1 MPSPTTI
8 VFDLDGTLVD
18 TAPDLLASLNA
29 VLTEAGHRTVDP
41 AELRSLVGFGVR
53 RLFERAFAL
62 TGTSLSDNNLN
73 KYSDAFMAYY
83 RENIA
88 NESVP
93 FPGVYE
99 TLDALKAEGAL
110 LGVCTN
116 KPHDLTGLLL
126 DKLDLT
132 RRFGSVIGAGI
143 SPYNKPDPRHIL
155 DVVAALKGDA
165 RRTVM
170 VGDSSVDVNA
180 AKNSKVPVIVMTYGY
195 TIEPH
200 VELAAD
206 ALTDDFTE
214 VPALVR
220 KLLG

>member
-1 MPSPTTI
+1 MPAPTTI

-41 AELRSLVGFGVR
+41 VELRSLVGFGVR

-62 TGTSLSDNNLN
+62 TGTSLSDDNLN
-73 KYSDAFMAYY
+73 TYSDAFLAYY

-93 FPGVYE
+93 FPGVHE
-99 TLDALKAEGAL
+99 TLEALKAEGAL

-116 KPHDLTGLLL
+116 KPHDLSGMLLE
-126 DKLDLT
+126 KLDLT
-132 RRFGSVIGAGI
+132 RYFGSVIGAGV

-165 RRTVM
+165 KRAVM

-200 VELAAD
+200 DELGAD
-206 ALTDDFTE
+206 ALTEDFTE

>member
-1 MPSPTTI
+1 MPAPTTI

-41 AELRSLVGFGVR
+41 VELRSLVGFGVR

-62 TGTSLSDNNLN
+62 TGTSLSDDNLN
-73 KYSDAFMAYY
+73 TYSDAFLAYY

-93 FPGVYE
+93 FPGVHE
-99 TLDALKAEGAL
+99 TLEALKAEGAL

-116 KPHDLTGLLL
+116 KPHDLSGMLLE
-126 DKLDLT
+126 KLDLT
-132 RRFGSVIGAGI
+132 RYFGSVIGAGV
-143 SPYNKPDPRHIL
+143 SPYNKLDPRHIL

-165 RRTVM
+165 KRAVM

-200 VELAAD
+200 DELGAD
-206 ALTDDFTE
+206 ALTEDFTE